1 MVPEKQKILIADDSE
16 MNRALLVEMLKDD
29 FEIAEVENGAQAL
42 AALQENPGKYSLL
55 LLDIVMPEMDGFEVL
70 TYMQQCHWLEDTPV
84 IMISSESSPAY
95 INKAFDLG
103 ATDYISRPFDVFVVR
118 RRVSNT
124 MLLSERQKRMME
136 FATEQMY
143 EKEKS
148 NKLMIS
154 ILSHIVEFR
163 NGESGLH
170 VMHINVITGMM
181 LQCLLKKTDRYQLS
195 KTDISLITTASALHD
210 IGKISVPDEILNKPG
225 RLTAEEFEIMKGHS
239 MTGARML
246 DGLPEEQRN
255 TPLVRVAYQICR
267 WHHERYDGG
276 GYPDG
281 LKGEEIP
288 ISAQVVSLADVYDA
302 LTSER
307 CYKKAIPH
315 EQAIQMILGG
325 QCGAFNPLLLECL
338 KEISKNLKSE
348 LLNNYQEAYGVKDMA
363 NIAEQM
369 HSHKMYSSERFLRQ
383 MEIERKKV
391 QFITSVS
398 DDMIFS
404 FTVMPPILHLNRRMA
419 EEFGLSETIAD
430 PMRKDVFNSLMSA
443 EIQETF
449 LAKLQKATPASPAV
463 TMDLP
468 ISISGTVHW
477 YQMSANTIWNSDHS
491 TVYEGIVGKL
501 TDVDEHYQK
510 QKENADILLQKSRNM
525 LDREKEENGEMHM
538 SGREVWIMMQYLRM
552 VFDEVRLVDAGI
564 NYQYKAGED
573 GKMRRLPYQCY
584 ETWNRCERCENCISA
599 KCFHQ
604 KGKLEKFEFIENE
617 TYHVAAMYMEI
628 DGVPYSLEM
637 LNRITDETLW
647 SAKGK
652 EKWVK
657 SIFEHNQKIY
667 IDSVSGLYN
676 RRYYDEQLSEL
687 CSAQALVMLDVDNFK
702 MINDSYGHQTGDAA
716 LHMIAQAVKSCVR
729 SSDAVVRYGGDEF
742 VIVLWDIP
750 KNIFERKL
758 AEIQKKVKE
767 LRMDDMDGLSF
778 SVSIGGIYGK
788 GKTAEL
794 LAKADKNMYRAKRT
808 KEEISIG
815 ILAEEDEEKEN
826 ETTL

>member
-404 FTVMPPILHLNRRMA
+404 FTVMPPILNLNRRMA

-510 QKENADILLQKSRNM
+510 QKESADILLQKSRNM
-525 LDREKEENGEMHM
+525 LDREKEENGEIHM

-552 VFDEVRLVDAGI
+552 VFDEVRLVDAEI
-564 NYQYKAGED
+564 NYQYKVGED

-584 ETWNRCERCENCISA
+584 EMWNRCERCENCISA

>member
-16 MNRALLVEMLKDD
+16 MNRTLLVEMLKDN

-42 AALQENPGKYSLL
+42 VALQENPGEFSLL
-55 LLDIVMPEMDGFEVL
+55 LLDIVMPEIDGFEVL
-70 TYMQQCHWLEDTPV
+70 TYMQQCHWLDDTPV

-95 INKAFDLG
+95 INRAFDLG
-103 ATDYISRPFDVFVVR
+103 ATDYISRPFDVSVVR

-124 MLLSERQKRMME
+124 MLLSKRQKQMMD
-136 FATEQMY
+136 FAMEQIY

-170 VMHINVITGMM
+170 VMHINIITGMM

-348 LLNNYQEAYGVKDMA
+348 LLNNYQEDYGVKDMA

-383 MEIERKKV
+383 LEIERKKV

-404 FTVMPPILHLNRRMA
+404 FTVVPPILNLNRRMA

-430 PMRKDVFNSLMSA
+430 PMRKDVLNRLMSA
-443 EIQETF
+443 EIQETL
-449 LAKLQKATPASPAV
+449 LAKIQKATSASPAV

-477 YQMSANTIWNSDHS
+477 YQLSANTIWNSDHS

-510 QKENADILLQKSRNM
+510 QKESVDLLLQKSRNM
-525 LDREKEENGEMHM
+525 LDREKEENSEMHM

-564 NYQYKAGED
+564 NYQYKVGED

-584 ETWNRCERCENCISA
+584 EMWNRCERCENCISA

-617 TYHVAAMYMEI
+617 TYHVVAMYMEI

-687 CSAQALVMLDVDNFK
+687 CSAQALVMLDVDSFK

-742 VIVLWDIP
+742 VIVLWGIP

-808 KEEISIG
+808 KEEIFIG

>member
-16 MNRALLVEMLKDD
+16 MNRTLLVEMLKDN

-42 AALQENPGKYSLL
+42 AALQENPGEFSLL
-55 LLDIVMPEMDGFEVL
+55 LLDIVMPEIDGFEVL
-70 TYMQQCHWLEDTPV
+70 TYMQQCHWLDDTPV

-95 INKAFDLG
+95 INRAFDLG
-103 ATDYISRPFDVFVVR
+103 ATDYISRPFDVSVVR

-124 MLLSERQKRMME
+124 MLLSKRQKQMMD
-136 FATEQMY
+136 FAMEQIY

-170 VMHINVITGMM
+170 VMHINIITGMM

-348 LLNNYQEAYGVKDMA
+348 LLNNYQEDYGVKDMA

-383 MEIERKKV
+383 LEIERKKV

-404 FTVMPPILHLNRRMA
+404 FTVVPPILNLNRRMA

-430 PMRKDVFNSLMSA
+430 PMRKDVLNRLMSA
-443 EIQETF
+443 EIQETL
-449 LAKLQKATPASPAV
+449 LAKIQKATSASPAV

-477 YQMSANTIWNSDHS
+477 YQLSANTIWNSDHS

-510 QKENADILLQKSRNM
+510 QKESVDLLLQKSRNM
-525 LDREKEENGEMHM
+525 LDREKEENSEMHM

-564 NYQYKAGED
+564 NYQYKVGED

-584 ETWNRCERCENCISA
+584 EMWNRCERCENCISA

-617 TYHVAAMYMEI
+617 TYHVVAMYMEI

-687 CSAQALVMLDVDNFK
+687 CSAQALVMLDVDSFK

-742 VIVLWDIP
+742 VIVLWGIP

-808 KEEISIG
+808 KEEIFIG

>member
-16 MNRALLVEMLKDD
+16 MNRTLLVEMLKDN

-42 AALQENPGKYSLL
+42 AALQENPGEFSLL
-55 LLDIVMPEMDGFEVL
+55 LLDIVMPEIDGFEVL
-70 TYMQQCHWLEDTPV
+70 TYMQQCHWLDDTPV

-95 INKAFDLG
+95 INRAFDLG
-103 ATDYISRPFDVFVVR
+103 AMDYISRPFDVSVVR

-124 MLLSERQKRMME
+124 MLLSKRQKQMMD
-136 FATEQMY
+136 FAMEQIY

-170 VMHINVITGMM
+170 VMHINIITGMM

-348 LLNNYQEAYGVKDMA
+348 LLNNYQEDYGVKDMA

-383 MEIERKKV
+383 LEIERKKV

-404 FTVMPPILHLNRRMA
+404 FTVVPPILNLNRRMA

-430 PMRKDVFNSLMSA
+430 PMRKDVLNRLMSA
-443 EIQETF
+443 EIQETL
-449 LAKLQKATPASPAV
+449 LAKIQKATSASPAV

-477 YQMSANTIWNSDHS
+477 YQLSANTIWNSDHS

-510 QKENADILLQKSRNM
+510 QKESVDLLLQKSRNM
-525 LDREKEENGEMHM
+525 LDREKEENSEMHM

-564 NYQYKAGED
+564 NYQYKVGED

-584 ETWNRCERCENCISA
+584 EMWNRCERCENCISA

-617 TYHVAAMYMEI
+617 TYDVVAMYMEI

-687 CSAQALVMLDVDNFK
+687 CSAQALVMLDVDSFK

-742 VIVLWDIP
+742 VIVLWGIP

-808 KEEISIG
+808 KEEIFIG

>member
-16 MNRALLVEMLKDD
+16 MNRALLVEILKDD

-42 AALQENPGKYSLL
+42 AALQKNPGEFSLL

-124 MLLSERQKRMME
+124 MLLSERQKRMMD
-136 FATEQMY
+136 FAMEQIY

-170 VMHINVITGMM
+170 VMHINIITGML
-181 LQCLLKKTDRYQLS
+181 LQCLIKKTDRYQLS

-348 LLNNYQEAYGVKDMA
+348 LLNNYQEVYGVKDMA

-383 MEIERKKV
+383 LEIECKKV

-404 FTVMPPILHLNRRMA
+404 FTVVPPILNLNRRMA

-430 PMRKDVFNSLMSA
+430 PIRKDVLNSLMSA

-510 QKENADILLQKSRNM
+510 QKESADILLQKSRNM

-538 SGREVWIMMQYLRM
+538 SGREVWIMLQYLRM

-564 NYQYKAGED
+564 NYQYKVGED

-584 ETWNRCERCENCISA
+584 ETWNRCEKCENCISA

-808 KEEISIG
+808 KEEFFIG

>member
-16 MNRALLVEMLKDD
+16 MNRTLLVEMLKDN

-42 AALQENPGKYSLL
+42 AALQENPGEFSLL
-55 LLDIVMPEMDGFEVL
+55 LLDIVMPEIDGFEVL
-70 TYMQQCHWLEDTPV
+70 TYMQQCHWLDDTPV

-95 INKAFDLG
+95 INRAFDLG
-103 ATDYISRPFDVFVVR
+103 ATDYISRPFDVSVVR

-124 MLLSERQKRMME
+124 MLLSKRQKQMMD
-136 FATEQMY
+136 FAMEQIY

-170 VMHINVITGMM
+170 VMHINIITGMM

-348 LLNNYQEAYGVKDMA
+348 LLNNYQEDYGVKDMA

-383 MEIERKKV
+383 LEIERKKV

-404 FTVMPPILHLNRRMA
+404 FTVVPPILNLNRRMA

-430 PMRKDVFNSLMSA
+430 PMRKDVLNRLMSA
-443 EIQETF
+443 EIQETL
-449 LAKLQKATPASPAV
+449 LAKIQKATSASPAV

-477 YQMSANTIWNSDHS
+477 YQLSANTIWNSDHS

-510 QKENADILLQKSRNM
+510 QKESVDLLLQKSRNM
-525 LDREKEENGEMHM
+525 LDREKEENSEMHM

-564 NYQYKAGED
+564 NYQYKVGED

-584 ETWNRCERCENCISA
+584 EMWNRCERCENCISA

-617 TYHVAAMYMEI
+617 TYHVVAMYMEI

-687 CSAQALVMLDVDNFK
+687 CSAQALVMLDVDSFK

-742 VIVLWDIP
+742 VIVLWGIP

-808 KEEISIG
+808 KEEIFIG

-826 ETTL
+826 KTTL

>member
-16 MNRALLVEMLKDD
+16 MNRTLLVEMLKDD

-42 AALQENPGKYSLL
+42 AALQENPGEFSLL
-55 LLDIVMPEMDGFEVL
+55 LLDIVMPEIDGFEVL
-70 TYMQQCHWLEDTPV
+70 TYMQQCHWLDDTPV

-95 INKAFDLG
+95 INRAFDLG
-103 ATDYISRPFDVFVVR
+103 ATDYISRPFDVSVVR

-124 MLLSERQKRMME
+124 MLLSKRQKQMMD
-136 FATEQMY
+136 FAMEQIY

-154 ILSHIVEFR
+154 ILSNIVEFR

-170 VMHINVITGMM
+170 VMHINIITGMM

-325 QCGAFNPLLLECL
+325 QCGVFNPLLLECL

-348 LLNNYQEAYGVKDMA
+348 LLNNYQEDYGVKDMA

-383 MEIERKKV
+383 LEIERKKV

-404 FTVMPPILHLNRRMA
+404 FTVMPPILNLNRRMA

-430 PMRKDVFNSLMSA
+430 PMRKDVLNRLMSA
-443 EIQETF
+443 EIQETL
-449 LAKLQKATPASPAV
+449 LAKIQKATSASPAV

-468 ISISGTVHW
+468 IGISGTVHW

-510 QKENADILLQKSRNM
+510 QKESADLLLQKSRNM

-538 SGREVWIMMQYLRM
+538 SGREVWIMMQYLQM

-564 NYQYKAGED
+564 NYQYKVGED
-573 GKMRRLPYQCY
+573 GKMRRLSYQCY
-584 ETWNRCERCENCISA
+584 EMWNRCKRCENCISA

-617 TYHVAAMYMEI
+617 TYHVVAMYMEI

-687 CSAQALVMLDVDNFK
+687 CSVQALVMLDIDNFK

-788 GKTAEL
+788 GKIAEL

-808 KEEISIG
+808 KGEIFIG

>member
-16 MNRALLVEMLKDD
+16 MNRTLLVEMLKDD

-42 AALQENPGKYSLL
+42 AALQENLGEFSLL
-55 LLDIVMPEMDGFEVL
+55 LLDIVMPEIDGFEVL
-70 TYMQQCHWLEDTPV
+70 TYMQQCHWLDDTPV

-95 INKAFDLG
+95 INRAFDLG
-103 ATDYISRPFDVFVVR
+103 ATDYISRPFDVSVVR

-124 MLLSERQKRMME
+124 MLLSKRQKQMMD
-136 FATEQMY
+136 FAMEQIY

-170 VMHINVITGMM
+170 VMHINIITGMM

-348 LLNNYQEAYGVKDMA
+348 LLNNYQEDYGVKDMA

-383 MEIERKKV
+383 LEIERKKV

-404 FTVMPPILHLNRRMA
+404 FTVMPPILNLNRRMA

-430 PMRKDVFNSLMSA
+430 PMRKDVLNRLMSA
-443 EIQETF
+443 EIQETL
-449 LAKLQKATPASPAV
+449 LAKIQKATSASPAV

-468 ISISGTVHW
+468 IGISGTVHW

-510 QKENADILLQKSRNM
+510 QKESVDLLLQKSRNM
-525 LDREKEENGEMHM
+525 LDREKEENSEMHM

-564 NYQYKAGED
+564 NYQYKVGED

-584 ETWNRCERCENCISA
+584 EMWNRCERCENCISA

-617 TYHVAAMYMEI
+617 TYHVVAMYMEI

-687 CSAQALVMLDVDNFK
+687 CSAQALVMLDVDSFK

-742 VIVLWDIP
+742 VIVLWGIP

-808 KEEISIG
+808 KGEIFIG

>member
-16 MNRALLVEMLKDD
+16 MNRTLLVEMLKDN

-42 AALQENPGKYSLL
+42 AALQENPGEFSLL
-55 LLDIVMPEMDGFEVL
+55 LLDIVMPEIDGFEVL
-70 TYMQQCHWLEDTPV
+70 TYMQQCHWLDDTPV

-95 INKAFDLG
+95 INRAFDLG
-103 ATDYISRPFDVFVVR
+103 ATDYISRPFDVSVVR

-124 MLLSERQKRMME
+124 MLLSKRQKQMMD
-136 FATEQMY
+136 FAMEQIY

-170 VMHINVITGMM
+170 VMHINIITGMM

-348 LLNNYQEAYGVKDMA
+348 LLNNYQEDYGVKDMA

-383 MEIERKKV
+383 LEIERKKV

-404 FTVMPPILHLNRRMA
+404 FTVVPPILNLNRRMA

-430 PMRKDVFNSLMSA
+430 PMRKDVLNRLMSA
-443 EIQETF
+443 EIQETL
-449 LAKLQKATPASPAV
+449 LAKIQKATSASPAV

-477 YQMSANTIWNSDHS
+477 YQLSANTIWNSDHS

-510 QKENADILLQKSRNM
+510 QKESVDLLLQKSRNM
-525 LDREKEENGEMHM
+525 LDREKEENSEMHM

-564 NYQYKAGED
+564 NYQYKVGED

-584 ETWNRCERCENCISA
+584 EMWNRCERCENCISA

-617 TYHVAAMYMEI
+617 TYDVVAMYMEI

-687 CSAQALVMLDVDNFK
+687 CSAQALVMLDVDSFK

-742 VIVLWDIP
+742 VIVLWGIP

-808 KEEISIG
+808 KEEIFIG

>member
-404 FTVMPPILHLNRRMA
+404 FTVMPPILHLNRRMT

-510 QKENADILLQKSRNM
+510 QKESADILLQKSRNM
-525 LDREKEENGEMHM
+525 LDREKEENGEIHM

-552 VFDEVRLVDAGI
+552 VFDEVRLVDAEI
-564 NYQYKAGED
+564 NYQYKVGED

-584 ETWNRCERCENCISA
+584 EMWNRCERCENCISA